1 MPSVKNPNGPSKNR
15 FAARASHAKR
25 QRQKLSEAGKDKIAH
40 RETRRG
46 ARPGLMPTSGPNKP
60 ISKKKAKKLEK
71 KMGYALRRKMELEGE
86 VVMKDLLEEAEL
98 QQKSGEADA
107 AAPEEEMEIA

>member
-15 FAARASHAKR
+15 FAARASHAKK
-25 QRQKLSEAGKDKIAH
+25 QRQKLSEAGKDKLAH

-86 VVMKDLLEEAEL
+86 VVMKGGFSSPFPLPC
-98 QQKSGEADA
+98 SC
-107 AAPEEEMEIA
+107 